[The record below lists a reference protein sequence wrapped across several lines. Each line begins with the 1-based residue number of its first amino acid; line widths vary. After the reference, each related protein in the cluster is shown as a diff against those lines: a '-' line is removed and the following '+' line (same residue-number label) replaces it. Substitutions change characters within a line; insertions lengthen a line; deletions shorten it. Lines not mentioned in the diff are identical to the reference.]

1 MPGPTEQQVR
11 AALDAVPEAASR
23 IDGIAAKDGHIQ
35 VALAID
41 PAAAKQMEP
50 VRKAAEEA
58 LRKLPGVLS
67 ATVVLTAAAAAP
79 GASALPPSPPR
90 GTNGRGAPQ
99 AAPAQGGPMNPQP
112 MEGIKAVIAVASGKG
127 GVGKSTVA
135 ANLAVALSQSGLKV
149 GLMDADIYGPSVP
162 LMLGVHRKPESEDG
176 KTLIPLEAHGIKLM
190 SMGFMVDER
199 TAMIWRGPMVMSAVQ
214 QMLFQVQWGE
224 LDVLVLDL
232 PPGTGDAQLTI
243 AQRVQLAGAVIVSTP
258 QDIALLDARRGL
270 AMFEKVNVPVYG
282 IVENMSMYIC
292 PNCGHEAHIFGHG
305 GAEAE
310 AKASGTEFLGGVPL
324 SLPIRQQSDAGAP
337 IVVAMPKSPEADAF
351 RAIADKISA
360 RL

>member
-1 MPGPTEQQVR
+1 
-11 AALDAVPEAASR
+11 
-23 IDGIAAKDGHIQ
+23 
-35 VALAID
+35 
-41 PAAAKQMEP
+41 
-50 VRKAAEEA
+50 
-58 LRKLPGVLS
+58 
-67 ATVVLTAAAAAP
+67 
-79 GASALPPSPPR
+79 
-90 GTNGRGAPQ
+90 
-99 AAPAQGGPMNPQP
+99 MNPQP
-112 MEGIKAVIAVASGKG
+112 MEGIRSVVAVASGKG

-135 ANLAVALSQSGLKV
+135 ANLAVSLALEGLRV

-232 PPGTGDAQLTI
+232 PPGTGDAQLTV

-270 AMFEKVNVPVYG
+270 AMFEKVGVPVYG
-282 IVENMSMYIC
+282 IVENMSMYVC
-292 PNCGHEAHIFGHG
+292 PSCGHEAHIFGHG

-310 AKASGTEFLGGVPL
+310 AKASGTDFLGAVPL
-324 SLPIRQQSDAGAP
+324 SLSIREQSDAGTP
-337 IVVAMPKSPEADAF
+337 IVISAPDSPEATAF
-351 RAIADKISA
+351 RAIASNIAA

>member
-1 MPGPTEQQVR
+1 MPGPSEQQVR
-11 AALDAVPEAASR
+11 AALDTVPEAASR
-23 IDGIAAKDGHIQ
+23 LDGLAVKDGHVQ

-41 PAAAKQMEP
+41 PAKAQQMEP
-50 VRKAAEEA
+50 VRKAAEES

-67 ATVVLTAAAAAP
+67 ATVVLTAAAGP
-79 GASALPPSPPR
+79 GASAARPQQPAPAA
-90 GTNGRGAPQ
+90 NGRGAPQ

-112 MEGIKAVIAVASGKG
+112 MEGIKAVVAVASGKG

-162 LMLGVHRKPESEDG
+162 LMLGVHRKPESDDG

-310 AKASGTEFLGGVPL
+310 AKASGTEFLGAVPL
-324 SLPIRQQSDAGAP
+324 SLPIREQSDAGSP
-337 IVVAMPKSPEADAF
+337 IVVSQPKSPEAAAF
-351 RAIADKISA
+351 RAIADKVRA

>member
-1 MPGPTEQQVR
+1 MSGPTEQQVR
-11 AALDAVPEAASR
+11 DALNNVPEAAKLV
-23 IDGIAAKDGHIQ
+23 DGIAAKDGHIQ

-41 PAAAKQMEP
+41 PKAATQMEP
-50 VRKAAEEA
+50 VRKAAEET
-58 LRKLPGVLS
+58 LRGLQGVLS
-67 ATVVLTAAAAAP
+67 ATVVLTAADAP
-79 GASALPPSPPR
+79 APKSAPKP
-90 GTNGRGAPQ
+90 APQ
-99 AAPAQGGPMNPQP
+99 AAPAGHHAQAGGPMNPQP
-112 MEGIKAVIAVASGKG
+112 MEGIRSVVAVASGKG

-135 ANLAVALSQSGLKV
+135 ANLAVSLALEGLRV

-232 PPGTGDAQLTI
+232 PPGTGDAQLTV

-270 AMFEKVNVPVYG
+270 AMFEKVGVPVYG
-282 IVENMSMYIC
+282 IVENMSMYVC
-292 PNCGHEAHIFGHG
+292 PSCGHEAHIFGHG

-310 AKASGTEFLGGVPL
+310 AKASGTDFLGAVPL
-324 SLPIRQQSDAGAP
+324 SLSIREQSDAGTP
-337 IVVAMPKSPEADAF
+337 IVISAPDSPEATAF
-351 RAIADKISA
+351 RAIASNIAA

>member
-1 MPGPTEQQVR
+1 MSGPTEQQVR
-11 AALDAVPEAASR
+11 DALNNVPEAAKL
-23 IDGIAAKDGHIQ
+23 IDGVAAKDGHIQ

-41 PAAAKQMEP
+41 PKAAKQMEP
-50 VRKAAEEA
+50 VRKAAETA
-58 LRKLPGVLS
+58 LRAMPGVLS
-67 ATVVLTAAAAAP
+67 ATVVLTAAAAPAP
-79 GASALPPSPPR
+79 KP
-90 GTNGRGAPQ
+90 APQ
-99 AAPAQGGPMNPQP
+99 AAPAGHAQAGGPMNPQL

-135 ANLAVALSQSGLKV
+135 ANLAVALGQSGLKV

-214 QMLFQVQWGE
+214 QMLFQVQWGK

-232 PPGTGDAQLTI
+232 PPGTGDAQLTV
-243 AQRVQLAGAVIVSTP
+243 AQRVKLAGAVIVSTP

-270 AMFEKVNVPVYG
+270 AMFEKVGVPVYG
-282 IVENMSMYIC
+282 IVENMSMYVC

-310 AKASGTEFLGGVPL
+310 AKASGTDFLGAVPL
-324 SLPIRQQSDAGAP
+324 SLSIREQSDAGSP
-337 IVVAMPKSPEADAF
+337 IVVSAPNSPEAQAF
-351 RAIADKISA
+351 RAIADNIRA

>member
-1 MPGPTEQQVR
+1 MPGPSEQQVR
-11 AALDAVPEAASR
+11 AALDTVPEAASR
-23 IDGIAAKDGHIQ
+23 LDGLAVKDGHVQ

-41 PAAAKQMEP
+41 PAKAQQMEP
-50 VRKAAEEA
+50 VRKAAEES

-67 ATVVLTAAAAAP
+67 ATVVLTAAAGP
-79 GASALPPSPPR
+79 GASAARPQQPAPAA
-90 GTNGRGAPQ
+90 NGRGAPQ

-112 MEGIKAVIAVASGKG
+112 MEGIKAVVAVASGKG

-162 LMLGVHRKPESEDG
+162 LMLGVHRKPESDDG

-243 AQRVQLAGAVIVSTP
+243 AQRVQS
-258 QDIALLDARRGL
+258 
-270 AMFEKVNVPVYG
+270 
-282 IVENMSMYIC
+282 
-292 PNCGHEAHIFGHG
+292 
-305 GAEAE
+305 
-310 AKASGTEFLGGVPL
+310 
-324 SLPIRQQSDAGAP
+324 
-337 IVVAMPKSPEADAF
+337 
-351 RAIADKISA
+351 
-360 RL
+360 